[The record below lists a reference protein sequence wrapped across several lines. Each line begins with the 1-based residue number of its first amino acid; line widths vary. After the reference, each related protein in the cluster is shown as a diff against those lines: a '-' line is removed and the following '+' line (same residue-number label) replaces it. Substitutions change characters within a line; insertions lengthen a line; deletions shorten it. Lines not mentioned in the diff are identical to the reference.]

1 MRAPSLAF
9 AAVLCV
15 AGAVPARAALFG
27 ADGLDP
33 AFCKTA
39 ASRQTVLYVDDMMM
53 IEGRTD
59 WATKLSTKLRATLAP
74 GERVTVVRLS
84 PAAGRSA
91 EIWSGCWPAYTAA
104 ERARIESQ
112 SFLFSRSPLAVLDD
126 QQKFFMRDL
135 SAALGAIYLAGK
147 RPPGAVR
154 IDAASPP
161 DKEILRALASD
172 EGRFAQSQTT
182 IRAIVYSDMAESSDL
197 GSIFKPA
204 PAQPANYGKTLGTYL
219 RRSVFYAYG
228 LGEDVAGAPG
238 ALGSARTFWTQA
250 LRSMNASVGGLG
262 ADLNMANAVP
272 VAASAYAVTLTHDGQ
287 ELDGRLALMT
297 DADGNL
303 VDSWIGVS
311 RLSIA
316 ALSGSLHCS
325 PEAGCRLNAATNAGV
340 ATNSPSEML
349 TLAGPEAGPW
359 TGRLGVK
366 GALTYPVRAT
376 KAEN

>member
-1 MRAPSLAF
+1 MRALLALALML
-9 AAVLCV
+9 AA
-15 AGAVPARAALFG
+15 ATPAPAALFG
-27 ADGLDP
+27 EEGLDP

-39 ASRQTVLYVDDMMM
+39 TARQTVLYVDDMMM
-53 IEGRTD
+53 TEGRTD

-84 PAAGRSA
+84 PATGRSA

-104 ERARIESQ
+104 ERQRIAGQ
-112 SFLFSRSPLAVLDD
+112 SYLFSRSPLASLDD
-126 QQKFFMRDL
+126 QQKYFMRDL
-135 SAALGAIYLAGK
+135 SGALGAIYTAAK
-147 RPPGAVR
+147 RPANAGR
-154 IDAASPP
+154 IDAANPP
-161 DKEILRALASD
+161 EKEILRALASD
-172 EGRFAQSQTT
+172 EGRFAQSQMTL
-182 IRAIVYSDMAESSDL
+182 RAIVYSDMAESSDL
-197 GSIFKPA
+197 GSVFKPL
-204 PAQPANYGKTLGTYL
+204 PANPENYGKKLGTYL

-228 LGEDVAGAPG
+228 LGEDVANAP
-238 ALGSARTFWTQA
+238 AVLGDARAFWTQA

-303 VDSWIGVS
+303 VDSWIGIS

-316 ALSGSLHCS
+316 GLSGTLHCA
-325 PEAGCRLNAATNAGV
+325 EEGGCRLNASTNGGV
-340 ATNSPSEML
+340 ATNSPTELL
-349 TLAGPEAGPW
+349 TLSGPGAGPLAGK
-359 TGRLGVK
+359 LGVK